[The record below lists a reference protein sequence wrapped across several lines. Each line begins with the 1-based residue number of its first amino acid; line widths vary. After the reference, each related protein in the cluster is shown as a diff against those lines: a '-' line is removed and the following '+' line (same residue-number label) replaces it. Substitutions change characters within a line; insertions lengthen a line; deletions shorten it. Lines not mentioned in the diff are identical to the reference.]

1 MKIPKEKRG
10 PSVTAQMVLRV
21 PSNLRGVIV
30 KWAENQ
36 FDRPSLS
43 EATRRLI
50 ELGLTVKSRPKQTF
64 RTRADRAHA
73 MAGDQLDQL
82 ADDSA
87 TAQERANRK
96 RRLLRGP
103 EEFQDV
109 RVDRTV
115 TKK

>member
-1 MKIPKEKRG
+1 MKMSKEKRRQ
-10 PSVTAQMVLRV
+10 SVTAQMVLRV

-36 FDRPSLS
+36 ADRPSLS

-50 ELGLTVKSRPKQTF
+50 ELGLTVNSRAKQTS

-82 ADDSA
+82 ADESA
-87 TAQERANRK
+87 TTQEQANRK
-96 RRLLRGP
+96 RRLLKGP
-103 EEFQDV
+103 EEFQSV